1 MENLIA
7 LSSLHPGED
16 GIVRRMETAGA
27 MRRRLRDVGL
37 IEGAR
42 VRCVGRSPGGDPAA
56 YEICGAVLAL
66 RDSDGGQVYIE
77 RRGRAW

>member
-1 MENLIA
+1 MKNVIA
-7 LSSLHPGED
+7 LSSLRPGE
-16 GIVRRMETAGA
+16 GGFVCRMETVGS

-37 IEGAR
+37 LEGAR

-66 RDSDGGQVYIE
+66 RSADAAQIWLRKEES
-77 RRGRAW
+77 AW